1 MKSNKAIWLKRAALM
16 AVWSLLSSCGG
27 GSSSEAPPSPVVTT
41 PPPDP
46 PSGLWINSSPGEG
59 IAAYKNKLTTLVNT
73 ERAVAFADS
82 APAQDGAGS
91 GYSTTYTL
99 EPNTD
104 EYDIVK
110 YDGSTLAIAPS
121 RSGGCFIL

>member
-1 MKSNKAIWLKRAALM
+1 MKSNKVICLKRAAFITVL
-16 AVWSLLSSCGG
+16 SLLSSCGG

-59 IAAYKNKLTTLVNT
+59 IAAYKGKLTTLVTT
-73 ERAVAFADS
+73 ERAVAFADG
-82 APAQDGAGS
+82 APTQDGAGS

-99 EPNTD
+99 EPHTD

-110 YDGSTLAIAPS
+110 YD
-121 RSGGCFIL
+121 